1 MSKIFID
8 AGHGGKDPGA
18 VNGNVYEKDIAL
30 QIAIKLSHVLAKS
43 NCIATLSRFNDIFVP
58 LIDRANKANQY
69 NADIFVSIHLNS
81 SANKTASG
89 IETLVYKN
97 QGVNNKLATII
108 QNELINSTNAT
119 NRGIKERPDLVVLNS
134 TKMPAVL
141 VEVGF
146 VSNEKEKDLLIK
158 SEYQDK
164 IAQAIAKGI
173 LNYLGLKLVQTK
185 NDKEVESMTEIKD
198 VKAAIKKLQDK
209 GVISSPDYWINAVN
223 VVKYLDTLIINM
235 ANKIS

>member
-1 MSKIFID
+1 MQ
-8 AGHGGKDPGA
+8 
-18 VNGNVYEKDIAL
+18 IAL
-30 QIAIKLSHVLAKS
+30 KLNNALKNNGFQTAMSRSTDVFIPLTERAK
-43 NCIATLSRFNDIFVP
+43 
-58 LIDRANKANQY
+58 KAN
-69 NADIFVSIHLNS
+69 NFSADIFVSIHLNS

-97 QGVNNKLATII
+97 QGVNNKLATSI
-108 QNELINSTNAT
+108 QNELINSTNIT

-134 TKMPAVL
+134 TKMSAVL

-146 VSNEKEKDLLIK
+146 ISNEKEKDLLIK

-164 IAQAIAKGI
+164 IAQAIAKGM
-173 LNYLGLKLVQTK
+173 LNDLGLKLVQTK

-198 VKAAIKKLQDK
+198 VKEAIKKLQDK

-235 ANKIS
+235 ANKLD